1 MESRS
6 IYTALC
12 RLRCRVFR
20 HSFRQVFLFAYNEK
34 TELLPPC
41 FRRRYY
47 RRHEYKLFWPM
58 RRRIRQLID
67 KSDEW
72 VMSNGTNDRLSPDFL
87 SLKPFAFYDRAR
99 LSSIRTSFYVHFCDS
114 TIFSSRG
121 KLGLRMSGTSRELFC
136 RFCVSIFIGSSFHVH
151 CGENNDISHFAAKK
165 VAKKTFA
172 DTSKIF

>member
-1 MESRS
+1 VESRS

-99 LSSIRTSFYVHFCDS
+99 LSSIRTLFYVHFCDS
-114 TIFSSRG
+114 MIFSSRG

-136 RFCVSIFIGSSFHVH
+136 VSIFIGSNFHVH
-151 CGENNDISHFAAKK
+151 CGENNDIVSVILQQKSSKK
-165 VAKKTFA
+165 NFRWY
-172 DTSKIF
+172 F